1 MKSAGRFRRW
11 GSFALAVSMG
21 WTGIAGIIG
30 FADRASADSTYNYA
44 EVLQKSMYFYEAQR
58 AGDLPS
64 NNRVQWRGDSAL
76 SDGSDVGLDLTGGW
90 YDAGDHVKFG
100 LPMAYTT
107 TMLAWSAQEYGDAYT
122 QTGQMDELLANI
134 KWVTDYLIKAHPSPN
149 VLYGQVGNGGAD
161 HAYWGPPETMT
172 MARPSYKID
181 AACPGSDLAGETAAA
196 LAASSIVFASS
207 QPSYAATLLTHA
219 EQLFQFADTYRGKY
233 SDCIQDAQG
242 FYNSFSGYYD
252 ELAWAGV
259 WLYLA
264 TNDSSY
270 LTYAENMTQNFKKE
284 NYGNSPYWEYKWGL
298 AWDDKHYAVQLL
310 LAKLTNKAVYKTN
323 VERSFDYWTTGTSD
337 NERIAYTPG
346 GLAWLDQWG
355 SLRYASN
362 MSFLAFVYSDW
373 LETTNPGKAQTL
385 RNFGITQINYALG
398 DNPSNRSYVV
408 GFGNNPPINPHH
420 RSAHGSIV
428 GSIQNPTNNRN
439 ILYGALVGGPGS
451 SDNYTDDRS
460 NYFNNEV
467 ATDYNAGFT
476 GAIAKMYLMF
486 GGTPL
491 ANFPQPVSQPDEMFV
506 EAKANTYSP
515 GSTSIDAY
523 LNNASVL
530 PPRASSKLSFR
541 YFVDLSEL
549 LQGGYTAADVTVR
562 KDNAG
567 GAAISNLLHWSG
579 TLYYV
584 NVDFTG
590 TNIYPGDINKYRKQT
605 TFTLN
610 VPNGAPWNTA
620 NDPSHQGLGSASH
633 QKTAH
638 IPVYENGVRVFGS
651 EPDIGNPT
659 VPGAPTGVAAT
670 AGDGQATI
678 NWSASSGATGYHVKR
693 STTSGGP
700 YTAVATSVAGTSYT
714 NTGLTNGTTYYYVV
728 TAVNAAGESAASA
741 QASVTPQAPA
751 TGGGLVVQYKA
762 GDTNATDNQIKPHLN
777 LKNTGTTAVSLSNV
791 KVRYYFT
798 KEGSAGMNAWID
810 WAQIGGT
817 NIQVT
822 FGSAAGTGA
831 DTYAE
836 LTFTAGAGTLA
847 PGAQTGDIQL
857 RMAKT
862 DWTNFNEANDYSFDP
877 TKTAYA
883 DWSKTTLYMNGTLVW
898 GAEP

>member
-1 MKSAGRFRRW
+1 
-11 GSFALAVSMG
+11 
-21 WTGIAGIIG
+21 
-30 FADRASADSTYNYA
+30 
-44 EVLQKSMYFYEAQR
+44 
-58 AGDLPS
+58 
-64 NNRVQWRGDSAL
+64 
-76 SDGSDVGLDLTGGW
+76 
-90 YDAGDHVKFG
+90 
-100 LPMAYTT
+100 
-107 TMLAWSAQEYGDAYT
+107 
-122 QTGQMDELLANI
+122 
-134 KWVTDYLIKAHPSPN
+134 
-149 VLYGQVGNGGAD
+149 
-161 HAYWGPPETMT
+161 
-172 MARPSYKID
+172 
-181 AACPGSDLAGETAAA
+181 
-196 LAASSIVFASS
+196 
-207 QPSYAATLLTHA
+207 
-219 EQLFQFADTYRGKY
+219 
-233 SDCIQDAQG
+233 
-242 FYNSFSGYYD
+242 
-252 ELAWAGV
+252 
-259 WLYLA
+259 
-264 TNDSSY
+264 
-270 LTYAENMTQNFKKE
+270 MTQNFKKE

-373 LETTNPGKAQTL
+373 LEATNPGKAQTL

-420 RSAHGSIV
+420 RSAHGSIT
-428 GSIQNPTNNRN
+428 GSIQSPADNRN

-476 GAIAKMYLMF
+476 GAIAKMYLLF

-491 ANFPQPVSQPDEMFV
+491 TNFPQPVSQPDEMFV
-506 EAKANTYSP
+506 EAKANTYSQ

-549 LQGGYTAADVTVR
+549 LQSGYTAADVTVR

-567 GAAISNLLHWSG
+567 GAVISNLLHWSG

-605 TFTLN
+605 TFTFN

-633 QKTAH
+633 QKTSH
-638 IPVYENGVRVFGS
+638 IPVYDNGVRVFGS
-651 EPDIGNPT
+651 EPDLGVVT
-659 VPGAPTGVAAT
+659 VPGAPTNVVAT

-678 NWSASSGATGYHVKR
+678 SWSASSGATGYHVKR
-693 STTSGGP
+693 SATSGGPYTTVATGVAGTSYTNTGLTNGTTYYYVVTAVNTAGESVASAQASATPIAGTTVPGAPTGVVATAGDGQATISWSASSGATGYHVKRSATSGGP
-700 YTAVATSVAGTSYT
+700 YTAVATGVAGTSYT

-728 TAVNAAGESAASA
+728 TAVNAAGESVVST
-741 QASVTPQAPA
+741 QASVTPQAAA

-822 FGSAAGTGA
+822 FGSAAGSGA

-847 PGAQTGDIQL
+847 PGGQTGDIQL

-883 DWSKTTLYMNGTLVW
+883 DWSQMTLYLNGTLVW
-898 GAEP
+898 GVEP